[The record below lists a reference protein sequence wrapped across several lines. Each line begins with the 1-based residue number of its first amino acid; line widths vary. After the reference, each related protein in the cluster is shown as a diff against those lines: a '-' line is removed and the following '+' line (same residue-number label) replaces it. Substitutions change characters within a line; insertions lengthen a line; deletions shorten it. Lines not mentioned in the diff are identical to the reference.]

1 MASFNGS
8 NIFGRAVTMV
18 SPPIPVERQENTFPG
33 VNGVES
39 LTMGTR
45 GGVTEVS
52 GLLVG
57 ATSADLKTAEDAFRT
72 TYNNGQP
79 YTLVDTF
86 GTSWTDVLL
95 ESFSPAPRV
104 RRDPTYGYCRAYSA
118 RFRHL
123 I

>member
-1 MASFNGS
+1 MATFNGAS
-8 NIFGRAVTMV
+8 IFGRAVTMV
-18 SPPIPVERQENTFPG
+18 SPALPVERQENTFPG

-45 GGVTEVS
+45 GGTTEVS
-52 GLLVG
+52 GLLTG
-57 ATSADLKTAEDAFRT
+57 ATSGDLKTAEDAFRT
-72 TYNNGQP
+72 TYNNGLA

-86 GTSWTDVLL
+86 GTSWTDVVLD
-95 ESFSPAPRV
+95 SFSPSPRV

-123 I
+123 L